1 MTALKGWVGL
11 APQGRGAL
19 HIIILTFSCQFI
31 ILYIINASTID
42 ARAKH
47 RAGNR
52 IMAVTKGKTKK
63 AGGQDKKH
71 DRGYRDVLSNS
82 ATFLHFMRKYFA
94 KSWTANISADDI
106 QQVNTSFITDKYR
119 LLDSDLIYKLKI
131 NGSDVYF
138 YVLIELQS
146 EVDFTM
152 PFRLLQYMVALLSHI
167 FNNTDN
173 DIRERKGFR
182 LPAIVPIVL
191 YNGKDKWTPPLTYGE
206 YTEDCGMFGDNIINF
221 RYLLF
226 DLNRMDDDVIEPIEN
241 PLDAVFVVE
250 KLRIRK
256 RLTSA
261 KLTEWWT
268 ENTSGFSNDHI
279 DTLITWINH
288 NYWNGKMTPE
298 TLEILKNN
306 PKKGRAVMKTLMDE
320 WVEQGA
326 HKWMRKGGKQKAL
339 EIAKRL
345 KIEGLSVD
353 AIARATDLT
362 VDDVLRL

>member
-1 MTALKGWVGL
+1 
-11 APQGRGAL
+11 
-19 HIIILTFSCQFI
+19 
-31 ILYIINASTID
+31 
-42 ARAKH
+42 
-47 RAGNR
+47 
-52 IMAVTKGKTKK
+52 MAVTRGKAKK
-63 AGGQDKKH
+63 AGGQGKKH
-71 DRGYRDVLSNS
+71 DRGYRDVLSDS
-82 ATFLHFMRKYFA
+82 ATFLHFLRKYFA

-152 PFRLLQYMVALLSHI
+152 PFRRLRYMVSLLSHI
-167 FNNTDN
+167 FENTKESV
-173 DIRERKGFR
+173 RMRKGFR

-206 YTEDCGMFGDNIINF
+206 YTEDCGIFGDNIINF

-250 KLRIRK
+250 KLRISE
-256 RLTSA
+256 RLTSD
-261 KLTEWWT
+261 KLMDWWT

-279 DTLITWINH
+279 DTLITWINY
-288 NYWNGKMTPE
+288 NYLSGEMTPE

-306 PKKGRAVMKTLMDE
+306 PKKGSAVMKSFADVLME
-320 WVEQGA
+320 KGERKG
-326 HKWMRKGGKQKAL
+326 MRKGEKRKAL
-339 EIAKRL
+339 EIARNLRAK
-345 KIEGLSVD
+345 GMSVD
-353 AIARATDLT
+353 EIAQATGLT

>member
-1 MTALKGWVGL
+1 
-11 APQGRGAL
+11 
-19 HIIILTFSCQFI
+19 
-31 ILYIINASTID
+31 
-42 ARAKH
+42 
-47 RAGNR
+47 
-52 IMAVTKGKTKK
+52 MAVTKGKTKK

-82 ATFLHFMRKYFA
+82 ATFLHFLKKYFA

-106 QQVNTSFITDKYR
+106 EQVKTSFITGKYR

-152 PFRLLQYMVALLSHI
+152 PFRLLQYMVALLREI
-167 FNNTDN
+167 FNNTDK
-173 DIRERKGFR
+173 DVRERKGFR

-206 YTEDCGMFGDNIINF
+206 YTEDCGIFGENIINF

-226 DLNRMDDDVIEPIEN
+226 DLNRMDDGAIEPIEN

-250 KLRIRK
+250 KLRIRE
-256 RLTSA
+256 RLTSD
-261 KLTEWWT
+261 KLTKWWT

-279 DTLITWINH
+279 NTLITWINY
-288 NYWNGKMTPE
+288 NYFNGEITPE
-298 TLEILKNN
+298 TLKILKNN
-306 PKKGRAVMKTLMDE
+306 PKKGSAVMKSLIDE
-320 WVEQGA
+320 WVDKGA
-326 HKWMRKGGKQKAL
+326 RKWKREGERKGEKRKAL
-339 EIAKRL
+339 AIAKRL
-345 KIEGLSVD
+345 KIDGMDVD

-362 VDDVLRL
+362 VDDILRL